1 MPCPPEDIS
10 RCWKVS
16 WPWWH
21 QCCSRG
27 ARRLG
32 AGWHATGPPAHVWLT
47 LFPKSRSAGPLSPL
61 PTAPPA
67 RSGKRAPLRGAPQR
81 RLIEGSRVCVW
92 SDRDSGRAGCLPTA
106 PHQRPAADGAQ
117 AQGNPWVRNTWGAAP
132 GPVSPHDPQTEPF
145 TRPLV
150 TCVSGA
156 GGSKVCENF
165 HRAPAL
171 LQGLRLP
178 KPAAGPRQTSR
189 VWGLM
194 RNPNTLLPRHC
205 RPDNHSSLAIPL
217 APSLRFGPDR
227 IYAAPGDNGQLAEKS
242 QQPAALTREGAGGS
256 RAKAERWGP
265 AQPREMERER

>member
-1 MPCPPEDIS
+1 MLLLGSPE
-10 RCWKVS
+10 
-16 WPWWH
+16 
-21 QCCSRG
+21 
-27 ARRLG
+27 ARRRL
-32 AGWHATGPPAHVWLT
+32 ARHRPPCTRVAHSLSKKSKCRPPKPPADC
-47 LFPKSRSAGPLSPL
+47 
-61 PTAPPA
+61 PPA
-67 RSGKRAPLRGAPQR
+67 RSGKRAPLRGAPQC

-145 TRPLV
+145 TCPLV

-178 KPAAGPRQTSR
+178 KPAAGPRQTSG